1 MCRISLHDNDGL
13 LECVLFIN
21 LLMKLT
27 NDGKIGY
34 VYERDTP
41 KRKDRIMLTDQ
52 ILAVTCGGVFLKV
65 EMSVASSATR

>member
-1 MCRISLHDNDGL
+1 
-13 LECVLFIN
+13 
-21 LLMKLT
+21 MKLT